1 MITDN
6 IDYSLLND
14 LIEYNKHRR
23 YCFTHN
29 IDFIP
34 DINLERKLKAR
45 YMKVSR
51 IKKRLIYLLTRY
63 DFIYFVTFTFDDK
76 LINKCDRTKRD
87 LIKSSLLSFDNDVK
101 FILNIDYG
109 KKTVRE
115 HYHCI
120 VATNNNSCLSIH
132 LKNSYPCFTKTELC
146 NKKGSDLNR
155 LSKYINKLTNHA
167 LKDSTHNKRIYFNFK
182 GYDNLD
188 PYLSK
193 LVQVYDK
200 VKLFLD

>member
-1 MITDN
+1 MNDN
-6 IDYSLLND
+6 VDYILLND
-14 LIEYNKHRR
+14 LIEYNKYRR
-23 YCFTHN
+23 YCFINN
-29 IDFIP
+29 IEFEP

-63 DFIYFVTFTFDDK
+63 DFIYFVTFTFDDQ
-76 LINKCDRTKRD
+76 LINRCDRTKRD
-87 LIKSSLLSFDNDVK
+87 LIKSSLLSFDSNIK
-101 FILNIDYG
+101 FILNVDYG
-109 KKTVRE
+109 KKTERE

-120 VATNNNSCLSIH
+120 VATNNNFSLSIH
-132 LKNSYPCFTKTELC
+132 LKNTYPCFTKTELC
-146 NKKGSDLNR
+146 NKKSSDLKR

-167 LKDSTHNKRIYFNFK
+167 LKDSTKNKRIYFNFK

-188 PYLSK
+188 SFLSK
-193 LVQVYDK
+193 VVQVNDK